1 MAQITL
7 KDVAAKAGVSYQTV
21 SKVLN
26 RQASVTPETEQS
38 IWNAIQELG
47 YQPNISA
54 RNLRTQSSNLI
65 GYGWQASDDNSPHP
79 VLNHF
84 LYSAIQRA
92 EAHRYHLLTFLLADS
107 AAATNELYRDLYARR
122 QVEGFILAGTN
133 NNDSRIAFL
142 IDAGIPF
149 ATFGRAN
156 DDWDFCW
163 VDVDGRL
170 GMGQVIQHLQERGHQ
185 RIAFITWPEGSR
197 AGEERG
203 YGYFTQ
209 MAQAGLPTSPA
220 WVVRGENTVH
230 DGYQLMQQLLA
241 LPAAE
246 RPTAVACVSDQIA
259 IGAMNGALAAGL
271 VIGQDIAITGYDN
284 VPMSEFLYPPLTTV
298 QQPIQ
303 EAGEQI
309 ISLLLKQINGEP
321 IPQKGILLEPSLIV
335 RQSS

>member
-1 MAQITL
+1 MGQITL

-26 RQASVTPETEQS
+26 RQASVTAETEER
-38 IWNAIQELG
+38 IWGAIQELG

-65 GYGWQASDDNSPHP
+65 GYGWQASGSESPHP

-84 LYSAIQRA
+84 LYSAVQRA
-92 EAHRYHLLTFLLADS
+92 EAQRYHLLTFLLADS

-122 QVEGFILAGTN
+122 QVEGFILADTN
-133 NNDSRIAFL
+133 NNDPRIAFL
-142 IDAGIPF
+142 MEANIPF
-149 ATFGRAN
+149 AAFGRAN

-170 GMGQVIQHLQERGHQ
+170 GMGQVIQHLQARGHQ
-185 RIAFITWPEGSR
+185 RIAMISWPEGSR
-197 AGEERG
+197 AGEEREHG
-203 YGYFTQ
+203 YRSQ
-209 MAQAGLPTSPA
+209 MAQAGLSISA
-220 WVVRGENTVH
+220 NWMIRGENTVH
-230 DGYQLMQQLLA
+230 DGYRLMQQLLA
-241 LPAAE
+241 LPEAE
-246 RPTAVACVSDQIA
+246 QPTAVACVSDQIA
-259 IGAMNGALAAGL
+259 IGAMNAALAAGL
-271 VIGQDIAITGYDN
+271 VIGQDVAITGYDN
-284 VPMSEFLYPPLTTV
+284 VPMSEFLYPALTTV

-309 ISLLLKQINGEP
+309 INLLLKQIDGQP
-321 IPQKGILLEPSLIV
+321 IGQKGILLEPELIV